1 MVVDKKNL
9 SDGTKPKV
17 MALSFNEQATR
28 IQDAV
33 ARRAYEIFASRAPE
47 SGNAIGD
54 WRQAEA
60 AMVKPLCCG
69 LMPFGDHL
77 WVEVDAAP
85 FEPGSIEVWVAARNI
100 TICGKP
106 CSSRMD
112 AREARHGARGR
123 QGVIFRVLDLPV
135 EVGPYGTSVKLRGPS
150 MEILLPKIRTAAPQ
164 KATAA

>member
-9 SDGTKPKV
+9 SDGNKPKV

-77 WVEVDAAP
+77 WVKSMPPHLNQAQSRFGSQPAISPFAASHVLP
-85 FEPGSIEVWVAARNI
+85 AWMPVRRGMERGA
-100 TICGKP
+100 G
-106 CSSRMD
+106 
-112 AREARHGARGR
+112 RE
-123 QGVIFRVLDLPV
+123 
-135 EVGPYGTSVKLRGPS
+135 
-150 MEILLPKIRTAAPQ
+150 
-164 KATAA
+164 